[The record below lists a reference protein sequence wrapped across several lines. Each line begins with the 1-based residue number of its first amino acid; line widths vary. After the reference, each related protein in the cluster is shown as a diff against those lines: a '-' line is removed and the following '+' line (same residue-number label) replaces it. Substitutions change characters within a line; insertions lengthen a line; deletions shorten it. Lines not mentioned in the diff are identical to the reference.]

1 MTTYSLQQIYASSF
15 SLDGQLWETLT
26 RSGNLPAETV
36 WVHTFEDQGFVNNGA
51 FIAPQTD
58 GLSIAFAAGQT
69 SINIPV
75 TILDN
80 GAGETF
86 SFDILRNAGDSDLN
100 YLAHTT
106 FTIPGGSGGGGG
118 SSAPVVYVHDINLA
132 PQSTISG
139 SSLISTL
146 SNPSGDS
153 ITQYAFWD
161 GGTGNGHFT
170 LNGIAQA
177 DGQWIV
183 ESTANLGAIQYIS
196 GSVSGSETLYVEV
209 YDATRASW
217 SASASLTATTAA
229 VLSAVTVNVNDVT
242 VNANAS
248 ISGSSLIASVSNPG
262 GDSITQYAFWD
273 GGSGNGHFTLNS
285 ITESDGQWI
294 VVNSSSLSSIQY
306 IGGSA
311 SGSET
316 LYIEAYDATSGVW
329 SLSSS
334 LTATTTAIISAITV
348 NVQNISVNANAS
360 ISGSALVASVTNS
373 TNDTIS
379 GYAFWD
385 GGSGNGHFTLNGAAQ
400 ADGQWIVV
408 TSSSLSSIQYLGG
421 PATGSE
427 TLYIEAYDATKGV
440 WSAASSFTATTI
452 GQQGNQTFHAGGG
465 DQGFDGGVGHNTVI
479 FDGAVTQ
486 YTFTTNGDGSV
497 TTTDSVVGR
506 DGIDVLLNIEFLQ
519 FTDQT
524 VFVENANSAN
534 IARLYSAAFDRAP
547 DTAGLSFWE
556 DIYSTHISAAVKSS
570 GYYIALAQ
578 TNDGSGVTIADGFI
592 QSGEFQHL
600 YGTLTDGNFIIQMYQ
615 NVLGRAPDTAGY
627 NFWLSQ
633 MDGSAHT
640 TQAMVLVGFAESPE
654 NVAKTAAGWL
664 ISV

>member
-1 MTTYSLQQIYASSF
+1 MTTYSLQQIYPNSF
-15 SLDGQLWETLT
+15 TQGGQLWETLT
-26 RSGNLPAETV
+26 RSGNLSAETV
-36 WVHTFEDQGFVNNGA
+36 YVVTFDDQGSVNNGD
-51 FIAPQTD
+51 FISPQTD
-58 GLSIAFAAGQT
+58 GLTITFAAGQT
-69 SINIPV
+69 SASFPI
-75 TILDN
+75 TILN
-80 GAGETF
+80 KGAGDTF
-86 SFDILRNAGDSDLN
+86 SLDILRNSADNDLN

-106 FTIPGGSGGGGG
+106 FTIPGGSGGNG
-118 SSAPVVYVHDINLA
+118 SSAPVVHVHDINLA
-132 PQSTISG
+132 PQSTISE
-139 SSLISTL
+139 SSLISTI

-170 LNGIAQA
+170 LNGITQA

-183 ESTANLGAIQYIS
+183 ESTSNLGAIQYIS

-248 ISGSSLIASVSNPG
+248 TSGSSLITSVSNPG

-273 GGSGNGHFTLNS
+273 GGSGNGHFTLNN

-294 VVNSSSLSSIQY
+294 VVSSSSLSSIQY
-306 IGGSA
+306 IGGST

-334 LTATTTAIISAITV
+334 LTATT
-348 NVQNISVNANAS
+348 
-360 ISGSALVASVTNS
+360 
-373 TNDTIS
+373 
-379 GYAFWD
+379 
-385 GGSGNGHFTLNGAAQ
+385 
-400 ADGQWIVV
+400 
-408 TSSSLSSIQYLGG
+408 
-421 PATGSE
+421 
-427 TLYIEAYDATKGV
+427 
-440 WSAASSFTATTI
+440 I
-452 GQQGNQTFHAGGG
+452 GQQGNQTFFSGGG
-465 DQGFDGGVGHNTVI
+465 NQTFNGGGSHDTVVFDGT
-479 FDGAVTQ
+479 ATQ
-486 YTFTTNGDGSV
+486 YTFATNGDGSV
-497 TTTDSVVGR
+497 TTTDTIAGR
-506 DGIDVLLNIEFLQ
+506 DGIDVLVNIEFLQ

-524 VFVENANSAN
+524 IFVENSDNAN

-556 DIYSTHISAAVKSS
+556 NIYSNNISAAVKSS

-600 YGTLTDGNFIIQMYQ
+600 YGTLASGQFITQMYE
-615 NVLGRAPDTAGY
+615 NVLGRAPDSAGY

-633 MDGSAHT
+633 MQAGT

-654 NVAKTAAGWL
+654 NMAKAAASWL
-664 ISV
+664 ITA